1 MIIVIKLFISV
12 SFFLKT
18 LPEGLSVIG
27 LAVVGFGVV
36 GLGVV
41 GFGVV
46 GFGVTGLGVVASEM
60 FKRIESCYDALIIKV
75 QKYGILRFC

>member
-1 MIIVIKLFISV
+1 MILPQNDLIFVSIKLFISV
-12 SFFLKT
+12 LFFLKT

-46 GFGVTGLGVVASEM
+46 GFGVTGLGVVASKM
-60 FKRIESCYDALIIKV
+60 I
-75 QKYGILRFC
+75 